1 MFNKNKTIYNSKNPC
16 GFKCR
21 GLNHYYT
28 YEDLLNFN
36 KMLEFFGVSNAMGY
50 ILDVS
55 RSWYFALPGASVL
68 EWTSL
73 DHDNETKNLREVTF
87 HDPSLLTHYLSKDVK
102 ILSKEDGNVQSK
114 GLYIMEGK
122 TICDETCIFS
132 RVCDGEI
139 GSAFN
144 PSTQS
149 LPCNK
154 FKLNIHEIIKI
165 G

>member
-1 MFNKNKTIYNSKNPC
+1 MFKNKTSYNSKNPY

-21 GLNHYYT
+21 GRGLSQYCS
-28 YEDLLNFN
+28 YENLSNFN
-36 KMLEFFGVSNAMGY
+36 KMLEFFGVSNSMGY
-50 ILDVS
+50 ILTVPQ
-55 RSWYFALPGASVL
+55 SWYFALPGSSVL
-68 EWTSL
+68 DWTSVSY
-73 DHDNETKNLREVTF
+73 DNQIKDLREITF
-87 HDPSLLTHYLSKDVK
+87 HDPSLLTHYSSKDEKV
-102 ILSKEDGNVQSK
+102 LPKEIDAQSK

-132 RVCDGEI
+132 KVCDGEI

-149 LPCNK
+149 LPCSQLPLTHK
-154 FKLNIHEIIKI
+154 

>member
-1 MFNKNKTIYNSKNPC
+1 MFNKNKTSYSSKNPF

-21 GLNHYYT
+21 GLNHYT
-28 YEDLLNFN
+28 SEDLLNFN
-36 KMLEFFGVSNAMGY
+36 KMLEFFGVSNSMGY
-50 ILDVS
+50 ILTVS
-55 RSWYFALPGASVL
+55 HSWYYALPGSSVL
-68 EWTSL
+68 DWNSIEN
-73 DHDNETKNLREVTF
+73 DQTKDLIEVTF
-87 HDPSLLTHYLSKDVK
+87 HDPSLLTHYLSKGAK
-102 ILSKEDGNVQSK
+102 ILSKEGGDVQPR

-132 RVCDGEI
+132 KVCDGEI
-139 GSAFN
+139 GSIFN

-154 FKLNIHEIIKI
+154 FKLNIHEIIKL